1 MAKDESPLPRFA
13 LLSDLVGDIVV
24 RPYPRCIIA
33 EGKGDSVAPTA
44 IVMEPVTEAALSLD
58 PFDAARTKRPLGIEG
73 VRINADGT
81 MEVDASDV
89 LSALEIVSREPAPV
103 AEIPPPQPSS
113 ADLRQQTAA
122 LVFDDDESDVSKG
135 AYEPDTFRSPQG
147 SLVNV
152 QKRRSP
158 AFVVALAAAAV
169 LIAGGLW
176 LGLGSGKSASAE
188 TAVNAPAKAAGGAD
202 RKAPVAHAEQATKA
216 GAAPMSV
223 DALPVAK

>member
-24 RPYPRCIIA
+24 RPYPRCVIA
-33 EGKGDSVAPTA
+33 EGKGDVAAPTA
-44 IVMEPVTEAALSLD
+44 IVVEPVTEAALSLD

-89 LSALEIVSREPAPV
+89 LSALEIVSREAPAADV
-103 AEIPPPQPSS
+103 PPPQPSS

-122 LVFDDDESDVSKG
+122 LVFDDDESDVSKS
-135 AYEPDTFRSPQG
+135 AYEPDSFRSPQG

-188 TAVNAPAKAAGGAD
+188 TVKGTPAVGAP
-202 RKAPVAHAEQATKA
+202 KAPL
-216 GAAPMSV
+216 AAAKPGPSEPAALSV